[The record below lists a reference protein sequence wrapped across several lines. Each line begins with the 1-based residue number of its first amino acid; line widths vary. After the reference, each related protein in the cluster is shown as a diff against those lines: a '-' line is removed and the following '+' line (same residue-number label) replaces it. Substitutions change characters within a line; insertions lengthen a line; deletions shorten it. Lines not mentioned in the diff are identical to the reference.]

1 MMTLFLSLLFFFS
14 TSTISLGW
22 GFSVVHVARSPRF
35 NARQEQILSHR
46 LGIKRFLG
54 NPKDQRAKKKD
65 KYMDTSSEESDVL
78 LFSSEWEDI
87 SDTKIGQQDEDD
99 NNKII
104 TTERGSGWSN
114 LPPEV
119 KLSLIQKGQ
128 QKAMANKKKREP
140 ADVKRRRRLMFV
152 QKSQRD
158 KKISAKVTRT
168 LPTNSPNRTSLEDLL
183 QHSSTSKVPLSG
195 TVISLT
201 SFGAYIDVNSTR
213 DGLLHISQMSTNG
226 TFIENIRDV
235 LQPGDTLE
243 SCLYVYRCSPELS
256 KLQLT
261 MIPPTS
267 SEEIDETNDDEEE
280 SKITLEEIQVD
291 DELWGEIQRVTNYG
305 AFVEL
310 GAVVPGFLHFM
321 DHPDFDQYEHP
332 REFMFPKQRI
342 RVWVSRLD
350 VDRKRIQLT
359 ANRPLTLPQIRRR
372 DDIPYSQV
380 HSSA

>member
-1 MMTLFLSLLFFFS
+1 MTLSLSLLFLLS
-14 TSTISLGW
+14 TTISFCW
-22 GFSVVHVARSPRF
+22 GFSVSHVVRPLRF
-35 NARQEQILSHR
+35 NAPQEQFLSHR
-46 LGIKRFLG
+46 RGMIRFLG
-54 NPKDQRAKKKD
+54 NQYDQRGEKKD
-65 KYMDTSSEESDVL
+65 KYIDTSSEESDL
-78 LFSSEWEDI
+78 LFSNEWENNTG
-87 SDTKIGQQDEDD
+87 TKLVQQGEG
-99 NNKII
+99 NSKIK
-104 TTERGSGWSN
+104 TTERGNGWLN

-128 QKAMANKKKREP
+128 QKAIANKKKREP
-140 ADVKRRRRLMFV
+140 ADAKRRRRLMFV

-158 KKISAKVTRT
+158 KKFSAKVSRP

-183 QHSSTSKVPLSG
+183 QQSTNTKMPLSG

-226 TFIENIRDV
+226 TFVENIRDV

-243 SCLYVYRCSPELS
+243 NCLYVYRCSPELS

-261 MIPPTS
+261 MIPPKV
-267 SEEIDETNDDEEE
+267 SEESDETDDYDVEEE

-380 HSSA
+380 QSST